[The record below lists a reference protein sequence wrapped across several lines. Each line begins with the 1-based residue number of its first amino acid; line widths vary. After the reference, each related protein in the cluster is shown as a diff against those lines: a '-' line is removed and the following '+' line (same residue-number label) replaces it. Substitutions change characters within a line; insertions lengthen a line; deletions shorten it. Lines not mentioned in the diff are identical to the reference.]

1 MVNKSAVSPGKSIE
15 LTDEEILL
23 FKNLLLNITA
33 IPSQDPNEFCK
44 QTKQASLF
52 VPDRIRKILMDF
64 AKHGSKT
71 GYLLI
76 KNVPI
81 DKNEIPETPKNNN
94 YQIGEKLEISR
105 IQAILLN
112 VVGEI
117 IAYEAECNGHLFQ
130 DIVPNKLMAQNQTS
144 LGSNIELEI
153 HTEQAFSKLRPDI
166 LSLSCVRGDIN
177 AFTHI
182 LPVHTIL
189 NNVTENERK
198 LLETPLWKTGVDLS
212 FKLNGH
218 EFIEGD
224 VRGPIPIINGTQ
236 NDPILI
242 FDQDLMTGITEEAN
256 NLLKKIIDI
265 YYKNKLR
272 HNLKPGEIMLV
283 DNKRAVHGRSQFFP
297 KYDGK
302 DRFLVRCFAVFD
314 YKSTKYARPN
324 DGRIIKAIY
333 S

>member
-1 MVNKSAVSPGKSIE
+1 MVNKLAVFPGKSIE

-33 IPSQDPNEFCK
+33 IPSKDPNEFCK

-52 VPDRIRKILMDF
+52 VPERIRSILRDF

-76 KNVPI
+76 INAPI
-81 DKNEIPETPKNNN
+81 NTNKIPDTPKNNN
-94 YQIGEKLEISR
+94 YQIGEKLEISI

-112 VVGEI
+112 VIGEI

-130 DIVPNKLMAQNQTS
+130 DIVPNKLMEKNQTS

-166 LSLSCVRGDIN
+166 LSLSCIRGDVN

-182 LPVHTIL
+182 LPVQTIL
-189 NNVTENERK
+189 NNITEHERK
-198 LLETPLWKTGVDLS
+198 LLEEPLWKTGVDLS

-224 VRGPIPIINGTQ
+224 IRGPMPIINGTQ

-265 YYKNKLR
+265 YYQNKLR
-272 HNLKPGEIMLV
+272 HNLKPGEIILI
-283 DNKRAVHGRSQFFP
+283 DNRRAVHGRSPFFP

-302 DRFLVRCFAVFD
+302 DRFLVRCFAVFN
-314 YKSTKYARPN
+314 YESTKYARPD
-324 DGRIIKAIY
+324 DGRVVKAIY